1 MGPYWSSRL
10 LPALHPQSLTLFL
23 LVSLMGFT
31 CAQAQLSPF
40 PCTVPTPDD
49 PVTSC
54 GCTRA
59 HLLLPIPW
67 DKVGV
72 Q

>member
-1 MGPYWSSRL
+1 
-10 LPALHPQSLTLFL
+10 
-23 LVSLMGFT
+23 MGFT
-31 CAQAQLSPF
+31 CAQAQLGPVPSCLLSFPSPE
-40 PCTVPTPDD
+40 D
-49 PVTSC
+49 PVSSC